1 MSNIQLVNIQLA
13 HVPTF
18 MISPSDSPPRPPIW
32 RFWIPLVVQ
41 TALILSVPAQAV
53 YMQLTG
59 KTVILQ
65 TVPIDP
71 YELLR
76 GYSQTLRYDISIQEN
91 LRKLPGW
98 KNLPKQPANG
108 KELALI
114 KSGTHFYVILQAPQ
128 TSISPTTSKLPQAWK
143 PVALSTQLPAQLPAN
158 RVALKGVAE
167 HGFIQYGLETY
178 YIPEDQREQI
188 NTDLRAAR
196 SNNATDSPQFL
207 QPVEPIQPLP
217 KPPIVMEI
225 KVSAQGDSIPIS
237 LWARVGQGAKQQVR
251 HYRF

>member
-1 MSNIQLVNIQLA
+1 M
-13 HVPTF
+13 T
-18 MISPSDSPPRPPIW
+18 SPSDSPPRTPIW
-32 RFWIPLVVQ
+32 RFWVPIVFQ
-41 TALILSVPAQAV
+41 TVLILTVPAQAV
-53 YMQLTG
+53 YTQLTG

-65 TVPIDP
+65 TVPLDP

-76 GYSQTLRYDISIQEN
+76 GYSQTLRYDISIQDN

-108 KELALI
+108 KELTLI
-114 KSGTHFYVILQAPQ
+114 KPGTRFYVILQAPQ
-128 TSISPTTSKLPQAWK
+128 ASTSPSTTKLPQAWK
-143 PVALSTQLPAQLPAN
+143 PVALSIQLPSKLPTN

-196 SNNATDSPQFL
+196 SNNTTESSRL
-207 QPVEPIQPLP
+207 IQPVEPIQPPP
-217 KPPIVMEI
+217 KPPVLMEI
-225 KVSAQGDSIPIS
+225 KVSAQGNSVPIS
-237 LWARVGQGAKQQVR
+237 LWARVGQDANQQV
-251 HYRF
+251 HNYRF